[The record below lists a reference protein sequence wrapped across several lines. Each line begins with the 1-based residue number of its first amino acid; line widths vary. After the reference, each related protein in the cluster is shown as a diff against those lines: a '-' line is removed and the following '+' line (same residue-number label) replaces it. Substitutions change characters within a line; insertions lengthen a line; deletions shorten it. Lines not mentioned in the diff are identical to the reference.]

1 MKNKKVR
8 ILAVTIGA
16 TMLAGTAAAFAGCN
30 GDNADYLVIMTEN
43 LEGLFN
49 PFYASAAPDVDVVG
63 MTQISMLTT
72 EYKLNPATGIFS
84 TSRKGT
90 RRNICSCSKTA
101 LHFPTESLLR

>member
-49 PFYASAAPDVDVVG
+49 PFYA
-63 MTQISMLTT
+63 
-72 EYKLNPATGIFS
+72 
-84 TSRKGT
+84 
-90 RRNICSCSKTA
+90 
-101 LHFPTESLLR
+101 